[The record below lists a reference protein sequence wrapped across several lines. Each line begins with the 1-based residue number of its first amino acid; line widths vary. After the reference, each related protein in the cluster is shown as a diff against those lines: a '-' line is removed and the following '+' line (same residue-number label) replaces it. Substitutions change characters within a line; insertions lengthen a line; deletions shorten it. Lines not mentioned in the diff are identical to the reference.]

1 MAMENRHT
9 LTSAL
14 VKEIEAWLKD
24 NNIGVKNK
32 ERIERIVSSDV
43 LTHKDVPI
51 LYGEIGSDLA
61 ERIKTILQTE

>member
-1 MAMENRHT
+1 MAMENGHT

-24 NNIGVKNK
+24 NDIGVKNK
-32 ERIERIVSSDV
+32 ERFNKIIGTPS
-43 LTHKDVPI
+43 LTHNDVPI

>member
-51 LYGEIGSDLA
+51 LYGEIGCDLA